1 MRSRPERQ
9 TQAAGRTSQVADAV
23 AAGPER
29 NEDELDDAVLLAIS
43 MPTAAS
49 AAAAAAQALE
59 NPQAVAVDT
68 ALRQLIESLGC
79 CHK

>member
-29 NEDELDDAVLLAIS
+29 DEDELDDAVLLAMP
-43 MPTAAS
+43 MPTAAG
-49 AAAAAAQALE
+49 AAAAPA
-59 NPQAVAVDT
+59 
-68 ALRQLIESLGC
+68 
-79 CHK
+79 

>member
-1 MRSRPERQ
+1 MQ
-9 TQAAGRTSQVADAV
+9 VADCTSQVADAV
-23 AAGPER
+23 PAGPER
-29 NEDELDDAVLLAIS
+29 DEDELDDAVLLAIS

-59 NPQAVAVDT
+59 KPQAVAVDT
-68 ALRQLIESLGC
+68 ALRQAIESLRC

>member
-1 MRSRPERQ
+1 M
-9 TQAAGRTSQVADAV
+9 QAARRTSQVADAV

-29 NEDELDDAVLLAIS
+29 GEDELDDAVLLAIP

-59 NPQAVAVDT
+59 NTQAVAVDL
-68 ALRQLIESLGC
+68 ALRQATESLEC

>member
-1 MRSRPERQ
+1 MQ
-9 TQAAGRTSQVADAV
+9 VVDCTSQVADAV
-23 AAGPER
+23 PAGPER
-29 NEDELDDAVLLAIS
+29 DEDELDDAVLLAIS

-59 NPQAVAVDT
+59 KPQAVAVDT
-68 ALRQLIESLGC
+68 ALRQAIECLGC